1 LTTSPSPVPCENRA
15 PDADDQVAVRSEPHA
30 RVPPLVS
37 VPAPKPALLVTVSP
51 RFTTVLK
58 VIAGAPPLVR
68 IVRHGPVA
76 LAMSQAA
83 AANASAG
90 AVARVIRAAAQQVV
104 ERAKLG
110 ELRDLGGPVLGLAEV
125 ARALVTLAASG
136 RSSAT
141 AEQIRSATDTLAV
154 TWADAL
160 KEGTPADW
168 VEPMMIASAVLS
180 AILEHVSASEIS
192 LDRLADRDAAQ
203 SAR

>member
-1 LTTSPSPVPCENRA
+1 LTTSPSPVPCENCA
-15 PDADDQVAVRSEPHA
+15 PGTHDEVAGQAERPA
-30 RVPPLVS
+30 RVAPLVS
-37 VPAPKPALLVTVSP
+37 VPAAKPVLLVTVSP
-51 RFTTVLK
+51 RFTTVLR
-58 VIAGAPPLVR
+58 VIAGAPPLVG

-90 AVARVIRAAAQQVV
+90 AVARVIRAAARQVV

-110 ELRDLGGPVLGLAEV
+110 EVRGLGGPVLGLADV
-125 ARALVTLAASG
+125 ARALVTLGSAG

-141 AEQIRSATDTLAV
+141 ADQIRAATDTLAV

-160 KEGTPADW
+160 KEGASAAW

-180 AILEHVSASEIS
+180 AILEHVAASEIS
-192 LDRLADRDAAQ
+192 LERVVDKGAAP
-203 SAR
+203 AAP